1 MYMNNEE
8 DNQNLIT
15 NIKNKFKKLSEEKST
30 TIMLVAI
37 YAVISEFWIV
47 LSDKFLIK
55 VLSNIA
61 DSPISTI
68 LKVSAIKGSIYVIL
82 SSTLLYLFILK
93 SMIKIKGL
101 RSELQVSEE
110 RYCTLIKLLP
120 DAVTII
126 KDDKY
131 IFTNNA
137 GAKLFGFNKPEQI
150 SGVPIKNLVHPEYH
164 KMVEE
169 RIQSAQHKKIKLP
182 LVEQKYNRTDGTTVD
197 VEITS
202 CMINYN
208 GQPSTLSVVRD
219 ITERK
224 KIEKVLKKTLEEN
237 TLLLDK
243 MIELDKIKTEFFS
256 NISHEFK
263 TPLNIIFGIVQLL
276 NTYTN
281 DNEINLT
288 PSKLSKYTGL
298 MKQNCYRLLR
308 LINNLIDITKIDSGF
323 LEMNCKNHNIIS
335 VIENISLSV
344 AEFAKNKGISLI
356 FDTEVEEKIMACDTD
371 KIERIILN
379 LLSNS
384 IKFTKPGGNIYIN
397 IYDNKDS
404 IAISIKDTGIGIPE
418 DKLKIIFERFIQ
430 VDSSLQRE
438 NEGSGI
444 GLALVKSLV
453 SKHGGQ
459 ISVESKE
466 DLGTEFIIN
475 FPINVLATEV
485 EPPDNNTCND
495 HLVEKIHIEFSD
507 IYSNY

>member
-1 MYMNNEE
+1 MYINNEE

-15 NIKNKFKKLSEEKST
+15 NMKNKFKKLSEEKST
-30 TIMLVAI
+30 TILLVTVYAI
-37 YAVISEFWIV
+37 ISEIWIV

-55 VLSNIA
+55 ILSNMV

-68 LKVSAIKGSIYVIL
+68 FKISSIKGSIYVIL

-101 RSELQVSEE
+101 KSELQVSEE
-110 RYCTLIKLLP
+110 RYFTLIKLLP

-137 GAKLFGFNKPEQI
+137 GAKLFGFDKPEHI
-150 SGVPIKNLVHPEYH
+150 SGVPIKNLVHPEYQ

-169 RIQSAQHKKIKLP
+169 RIQSAKDKKVKLP
-182 LVEQKYNRTDGTTVD
+182 LVEQKYIRTDGTVID

-208 GQPSTLSVVRD
+208 GQPATLSVVRD

-224 KIEKVLKKTLEEN
+224 KIEKILKKTLDEN
-237 TLLLDK
+237 RLLLDK
-243 MIELDKIKTEFFS
+243 MIELDKAKTEFFS
-256 NISHEFK
+256 NMSHEFK

-276 NTYTN
+276 STYTD
-281 DNEINLT
+281 DNEINIT
-288 PSKLSKYTGL
+288 PSKLNKYTEL

-308 LINNLIDITKIDSGF
+308 LINNLIDLTKIDSGF
-323 LEMNCKNHNIIS
+323 LDINCKKHNIIA

-344 AEFAKNKGISLI
+344 AEFAKNKGISLV

-397 IYDNKDS
+397 IYDNIDS
-404 IAISIKDTGIGIPE
+404 ITLSIKDTGIGIPK
-418 DKLKIIFERFIQ
+418 DKLKMIFERFMQ

-453 SKHGGQ
+453 EKHGGQ
-459 ISVESKE
+459 ISVKSKE
-466 DLGTEFIIN
+466 GLGTEFIIK
-475 FPINVLATEV
+475 FPINLLATEV
-485 EPPDNNTCND
+485 EDADNNNCND

-507 IYSNY
+507 IYSI

>member
-1 MYMNNEE
+1 MNNEE
-8 DNQNLIT
+8 STRHLII

-30 TIMLVAI
+30 TIMIVAI
-37 YAVISEFWIV
+37 YALISEFWIV

-55 VLSNIA
+55 ILNNILH
-61 DSPISTI
+61 ISMLDI
-68 LKVSAIKGSIYVIL
+68 IKISMIKGSIYVLL

-93 SMIKIKGL
+93 SMVKIKGL
-101 RSELQVSEE
+101 KSELQVSEE
-110 RYCTLIKLLP
+110 RYSTLIKLLP

-126 KDDKY
+126 ENDKY

-150 SGVPIKNLVHPEYH
+150 SGIPIKNLAHPKYH
-164 KMVEE
+164 EMIQE
-169 RIQSAQHKKIKLP
+169 RLQTAQNKKFKLP
-182 LVEQKYNRTDGTTVD
+182 IVEQKYIRTDGTKID

-202 CMINYN
+202 CRIDCN
-208 GQPSTLSVVRD
+208 GQPSILSVVRD

-224 KIEKVLKKTLEEN
+224 KVEKILKKTLEEN

-256 NISHEFK
+256 NMSHEFK

-276 NTYTN
+276 NCNTS
-281 DNEINLT
+281 DSEIT
-288 PSKLSKYTGL
+288 MDPIKLNKYISL

-308 LINNLIDITKIDSGF
+308 LINNLIDISKIDSGF
-323 LEMNCKNHNIIS
+323 FEMNCNNHNIIN

-344 AEFAKNKGISLI
+344 AEFAENKGISFI

-371 KIERIILN
+371 KIERIMLN

-384 IKFTKPGGNIYIN
+384 IKFTKSGGNIYVN
-397 IYDNKDS
+397 IYDNEDS
-404 IAISIKDTGIGIPE
+404 ITVSVKDTGIGIPQ
-418 DKLKIIFERFIQ
+418 DKLKMIFERFMQ

-444 GLALVKSLV
+444 GLSLVKSLV
-453 SKHGGQ
+453 EKHDGQ

-466 DLGTEFIIN
+466 GLGTEFIIK
-475 FPINVLATEV
+475 FPIEVLSTEV
-485 EPPDNNTCND
+485 QELSNHNSNDN
-495 HLVEKIHIEFSD
+495 LVEKIHIEFSD
-507 IYSNY
+507 IYSTY